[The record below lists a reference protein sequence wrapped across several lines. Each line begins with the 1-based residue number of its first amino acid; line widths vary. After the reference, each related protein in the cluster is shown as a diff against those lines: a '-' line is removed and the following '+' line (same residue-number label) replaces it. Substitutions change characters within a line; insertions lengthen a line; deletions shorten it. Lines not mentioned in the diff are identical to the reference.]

1 MLYLRIEGGR
11 FMTRVNTKLLWIAG
25 IAVVVSLAS
34 IFVIQKLSS
43 SPSSPPPAREAKP
56 GDAASKDR
64 FTETVPIVF
73 HVEKYR
79 EIPVSGEAFDPKVS
93 PGGDRIVFVVKA
105 KSKTEISVAEMT
117 GGKVSSLNTGMD
129 DCADPSWNADGTQ
142 IVFAGTNKGVSDIYL
157 YDLKE
162 RKLAQ
167 VTNDPLRK
175 KSRPRFSPHRFDG
188 HYRIA
193 YVSEEK
199 GRKDIW
205 WVRPSGKF
213 DFPITVPPERMEE
226 YRKSAYWKEVGSGLE
241 PPRIVTRGGD
251 APEWSPSG
259 NLLLYRTAGG
269 YSILAYKYDTW
280 WGDAKIPAPA
290 SGGIVSWSPN
300 QTSFLEYDSAKG
312 RATLIPRDTLS
323 GKEVLPGRALSSPP
337 AFFPDGRGFAFTF
350 RGGNQ
355 SVLAIEPYDDPM
367 GDVANLWMYPYS
379 ARQREK
385 LAANQLLFLHAGYD
399 QIYTLYDTELYS
411 CGADTEVGRHAR
423 PYLVTSD
430 AVLETFYAAF
440 SALYACVERAELAN
454 ALEEFA
460 ARGAEAAR
468 AKKVSGDVETLFIT
482 GLVLLRPEAAR
493 NASPEARAE
502 AARVT
507 AASGKRTSLFGMKI
521 DYGDFFIRGKYERDR
536 DLQGYFRALK
546 WFQVFTFDLNDE
558 KERKYAAEVLSVASS
573 PRVRPSMEK
582 IYALYRDMV
591 GESRYYN
598 PLNLKDIPPNSALP
612 AVRPGLPWIGMQ
624 GAFRLLPS
632 VYTLDTYVFD
642 ELITHLGRAETV
654 GTAENPRMLPKGMDI
669 MAAFGSHEARKIL
682 LEELKQGRYANYE
695 KRLAEVTATVGRFPR
710 SAWDANLYQ
719 NWLDALATLVRE
731 PPSGSPAF
739 TKSSAWK
746 RKQLNTAL
754 GSWVNLRYE
763 TIAVVEQAVAEC
775 GEAGYEVLDVGRP
788 RGYVEP
794 NPEFFR
800 GLDSAFAGIATQ
812 LGRAI
817 RSPELRKGALEK
829 VGEYRKHLKSL
840 ETIARKELDGRP
852 LSDGEY
858 EEILLIG
865 GTIEHFMVLMG
876 SLNSAHDDQAIRN
889 PEPIR
894 KIVDVQ
900 KDPFSGK
907 RLYEALGFAN
917 EVNVIVPYF
926 GRRAIVKGPVYSYH
940 EFTSAE
946 ALDSGKWRKSG
957 NRPPPD
963 WIRGFYEGKS
973 PAPLTTLSDL
983 VPAR

>member
-1 MLYLRIEGGR
+1 
-11 FMTRVNTKLLWIAG
+11 MTKAKATWWWIAG
-25 IAVVVSLAS
+25 LAVVVSLAS
-34 IFVIQKLSS
+34 FFAIKDF
-43 SPSSPPPAREAKP
+43 SPSPSPPPPAPEAKP
-56 GDAASKDR
+56 GDAGQKDR
-64 FTETVPIVF
+64 FTETVPIIF

-105 KSKTEISVAEMT
+105 KGKSEISVAEMT
-117 GGKVSSLNTGMD
+117 GGKVFPLAVGMD
-129 DCADPSWNADGTQ
+129 TCADPSWSADGTQ
-142 IVFAGTNKGVSDIYL
+142 IVFAGTKKGISDIYL
-157 YDLKE
+157 YDLKDK
-162 RKLAQ
+162 KLTQ

-213 DFPITVPPERMEE
+213 DFPITVPSERMEQ

-241 PPRIVTRGGD
+241 SPLLVTRGGD
-251 APEWSPSG
+251 SPEWSPSG
-259 NLLLYRTAGG
+259 NLLLYRTLTG
-269 YSILAYKYDTW
+269 YSILAYKYDAW
-280 WGDAKIPAPA
+280 WRKAKIPVPA
-290 SGGIVSWSPN
+290 FGGIVSWSPN
-300 QTSFLEYDSAKG
+300 QTSFLEYDSAQG

-323 GKEVLPGRALSSPP
+323 GKDVLPGRALSSPP

-350 RGGNQ
+350 RRENR
-355 SVLAIEPYDDPM
+355 SVLAIEPYDDPL

-379 ARQREK
+379 PRQREK

-411 CGADTEVGRHAR
+411 CGSDTEVGHHAR

-430 AVLETFYAAF
+430 AVLETLYAAF

-460 ARGAEAAR
+460 LRGAEAAR
-468 AKKVSGDVETLFIT
+468 EKKVSRDVETMFLT

-493 NASPEARAE
+493 TASPEARAE

-507 AASGKRTSLFGMKI
+507 AASGIQKSLFGRKI
-521 DYGDFFIRGKYERDR
+521 DYGDFFIRGKYERDK

-546 WFQVFTFDLNDE
+546 WFQEFTFDLNEE
-558 KERKYAAEVLSVASS
+558 KERRYAAEVLSVAASS
-573 PRVRPSMEK
+573 RVRPSMEK
-582 IYALYRDMV
+582 IYALYREMV

-598 PLNLKDIPPNSALP
+598 PLNLKDISPNAALP
-612 AVRPGLPWIGMQ
+612 TVRPRLPWIGMRDS
-624 GAFRLLPS
+624 FRLLPS

-642 ELITHLGRAETV
+642 ELITHLDRPETV

-669 MAAFGSHEARKIL
+669 MAAFGSDEARKIL
-682 LEELKQGRYANYE
+682 MEELKENRYANYE
-695 KRLAEVTATVGRFPR
+695 KRLAEVTAVVGRFPR

-719 NWLDALATLVRE
+719 NWLDALATLVKE
-731 PPSGSPAF
+731 PSAGAPAF
-739 TKSSAWK
+739 TKTAAWK

-794 NPEFFR
+794 NPEFFLR
-800 GLDSAFAGIATQ
+800 LDSAFARIAVQ
-812 LGRAI
+812 LERAI
-817 RSPELRKGALEK
+817 TNPELRKGALEK
-829 VGEYRKHLKSL
+829 VAEYRKHLKSL

-876 SLNSAHDDQAIRN
+876 SLNSAPNDQAIRN

-900 KDPFSGK
+900 KDPLNGL

-940 EFTSAE
+940 EFTSTE

-957 NRPPPD
+957 SRPPPV

-973 PAPLTTLSDL
+973 PAPLTTLRDL
-983 VPAR
+983 APAR